1 VSIGARS
8 LQGGGLGAWVI
19 FGLNGV
25 WFCLD
30 GSVSV
35 ALGFD
40 KVVEA
45 GDHTREIQFSTSGIM
60 LRADVLLSV
69 ARSG

>member
-8 LQGGGLGAWVI
+8 LQVGGLGAWVI

-30 GSVSV
+30 GSV

-45 GDHTREIQFSTSGIM
+45 GDHTREIQSSTSGIM
-60 LRADVLLSV
+60 LRAYVLLSV
-69 ARSG
+69 AGWG